1 MTFQEYKKLLSDIP
15 YTSGLDYRPAY
26 IWAHTE
32 RLPQG
37 LFSLNGCAD
46 RTIRIPPNV
55 ENRCGKMVPVVTIFK
70 NAFRNNE
77 AVTDIILPS
86 GIGHLPDGAFA
97 GCRKLRRITI
107 PQKITYIGPGTF
119 DRCLS
124 LEDVYYEGSPEEW
137 DRIGIVHEKHE
148 IEFGALTPGSP
159 VEKVIA
165 ERRIHIPGN
174 DALFTANIHFYCAI
188 DQSARSEFGIYMGG
202 KDITGMFLTGRKNK
216 GGHKI

>member
-1 MTFQEYKKLLSDIP
+1 MTFQEYQKLLSDIP

-26 IWAHTE
+26 MWVHPE

-37 LFSLNGCAD
+37 LFSLNGCED
-46 RTIRIPPNV
+46 RVIRIPPHV
-55 ENRCGKMVPVVTIFK
+55 ENKYGKMVPVVTIFK

-86 GIGHLPDGAFA
+86 GIGHFPDGAFA
-97 GCRKLRRITI
+97 GCRNLKRITI
-107 PQKITYIGPGTF
+107 PKKITYIGPGTF

-165 ERRIHIPGN
+165 ERRVHIPGN
-174 DALFTANIHFYCAI
+174 DALFTANIHFYCAV
-188 DQSARSEFGIYMGG
+188 DQSARFEFGVYMGG
-202 KDITGMFLTGRKNK
+202 KDITGMFESRE
-216 GGHKI
+216 